1 LCFCIT
7 LTSIN
12 CPSAR
17 HIFLDVE
24 RQRHVS
30 SSDYNRHWAATYTK
44 EYIYFTLIP
53 SVLYKISG
61 IPYKSNVVPVLV
73 YPPEP
78 NARNMTFILNGYPV
92 DPKETEEMLS
102 KVTGGRVK
110 IQNVQP
116 LPVRKVRSDDSGRS
130 SDEK

>member
-1 LCFCIT
+1 V
-7 LTSIN
+7 
-12 CPSAR
+12 A
-17 HIFLDVE
+17 
-24 RQRHVS
+24 
-30 SSDYNRHWAATYTK
+30 
-44 EYIYFTLIP
+44 
-53 SVLYKISG
+53 
-61 IPYKSNVVPVLV
+61 VLV

-102 KVTGGRVK
+102 KVSGGRVK

-116 LPVRKVRSDDSGRS
+116 LPVRKIRSDDSGKS

>member
-1 LCFCIT
+1 VFLHRIET
-7 LTSIN
+7 KN
-12 CPSAR
+12 YPSTK

-30 SSDYNRHWAATYTK
+30 VTDYIHHWAAVYTR
-44 EYIYFTLIP
+44 ERIYFTLT
-53 SVLYKISG
+53 SSAFYEISG
-61 IPYKSNVVPVLV
+61 VPYKSTVVPVLV

-116 LPVRKVRSDDSGRS
+116 LPVRKVRSDDSGKS

>member
-1 LCFCIT
+1 MFLHHIET
-7 LTSIN
+7 KN
-12 CPSAR
+12 YPSTK

-30 SSDYNRHWAATYTK
+30 VTDYIHHWAAVYTR
-44 EYIYFTLIP
+44 ERICFTLT
-53 SVLYKISG
+53 SSAFYEISG
-61 IPYKSNVVPVLV
+61 VPYKSTVVPVLV

-116 LPVRKVRSDDSGRS
+116 LPVRKVRSDDSGKS

>member
-1 LCFCIT
+1 MSKDRDMIY
-7 LTSIN
+7 I
-12 CPSAR
+12 R
-17 HIFLDVE
+17 HC
-24 RQRHVS
+24 
-30 SSDYNRHWAATYTK
+30 AATYTR
-44 EYIYFTLIP
+44 EYVYFTLTP
-53 SVLYKISG
+53 YVLYKISG
-61 IPYKSNVVPVLV
+61 VPYKSTVVPVLV

-116 LPVRKVRSDDSGRS
+116 LPVRKIRSDDLGKS

>member
-1 LCFCIT
+1 MFVF
-7 LTSIN
+7 
-12 CPSAR
+12 AR
-17 HIFLDVE
+17 DKHGAVRYALAGVPY
-24 RQRHVS
+24 RSNTVS
-30 SSDYNRHWAATYTK
+30 
-44 EYIYFTLIP
+44 
-53 SVLYKISG
+53 
-61 IPYKSNVVPVLV
+61 VLV

-92 DPKETEEMLS
+92 DPKETEEILS

-116 LPVRKVRSDDSGRS
+116 LPLRKIRSDDSGRS

>member
-1 LCFCIT
+1 MFLHHIET
-7 LTSIN
+7 KN
-12 CPSAR
+12 YPSTK
-17 HIFLDVE
+17 HTFLDVE

-30 SSDYNRHWAATYTK
+30 VTDYIHHWAAA
-44 EYIYFTLIP
+44 YITERICFTLT
-53 SVLYKISG
+53 SFALHEISG
-61 IPYKSNVVPVLV
+61 VPYKSTVVPVLV

-116 LPVRKVRSDDSGRS
+116 LPVRKVRSDDSGKS